1 MSLKVRERR
10 CSPTC
15 RARSL
20 SRLLPFVLAAVAIL
34 ISCQAPP
41 TVLLAPEAAGLEPA
55 VRGALPRGAKVE
67 VEGRG
72 KAGRNVIRLSST
84 PGWNLPAGLGPDVP
98 LPADWNP
105 SYTLPPSL
113 AALGRKAD
121 GSWSSVPVL
130 YDVWGETS
138 FAATSP
144 SAPPPPGD
152 WSSLLKGA
160 ARDALVVAGAR
171 PSFRQTAFLFQ
182 LFPDLP
188 ASREAIAWFAQT
200 PAGWRSPG
208 SVFPALVAH
217 RAWQPNTWFFS
228 RADQTV
234 AYRSGRPTV
243 FLETY
248 RDYESTNAP
257 GRRRFVP
264 LAAKGPGGYA
274 MAGTVLFLE
283 YRGDARSLDRALPL
297 MKRLTGPGF
306 ARQAGLGGTWLAAGQ
321 AAEELD
327 GVGAMVRRR
336 VGACGRFLPVT
347 DRLPDPLVEGS
358 LWVEVQLAV
367 DSAPRK

>member
-1 MSLKVRERR
+1 M
-10 CSPTC
+10 
-15 RARSL
+15 A
-20 SRLLPFVLAAVAIL
+20 

-41 TVLLAPEAAGLEPA
+41 AVLLAPEAAGLESA
-55 VRGALPRGAKVE
+55 VRGVLPRGTKVE

-72 KAGRNVIRLSST
+72 GVDRNVIRLSST
-84 PGWNLPAGLGPDVP
+84 PGWNLPSGVGADVP

-138 FAATSP
+138 FAAPSP
-144 SAPPPPGD
+144 SAPPPGD
-152 WSSLLKGA
+152 WSALLKGA
-160 ARDALVVAGAR
+160 ARDTLVAAGAR
-171 PSFRQTAFLFQ
+171 PSFRQAAFLFQ
-182 LFPDLP
+182 VFPDLP
-188 ASREAIAWFAQT
+188 ESSEALAWFDQT
-200 PAGWRSPG
+200 PLGWRAPG
-208 SVFPALVAH
+208 AVFPAVIAN
-217 RAWQPNTWFFS
+217 RAWRPNTWFFS
-228 RADQTV
+228 RADQAA
-234 AYRSGRPTV
+234 AYKPGRPTV

-257 GRRRFVP
+257 GLRRFAP
-264 LAAKGPGGYA
+264 LVANSPGGYA
-274 MAGTVLFLE
+274 LAGTVLFLE

-297 MKRLTGPGF
+297 MKSLTGPGF
-306 ARQAGLGGTWLAAGQ
+306 ARKAGLGGKWLAADR

-327 GVGAMVRRR
+327 GVGAMLRRR
-336 VGACGRFLPVT
+336 VGASVRFLPVT

-367 DSAPRK
+367 DRAPRS